1 MQKKLS
7 VMIPVYNMEK
17 YLHTCFSALIKQKWD
32 QQVEIIVIDDGST
45 DGSRD
50 ICEKYAAVY
59 SYIKFI
65 HKENGGVSSARNMAL
80 KYACGEYFYWV
91 DPDDYIA
98 DDFWEKVEPILG
110 KGYDLIFFDLVTFS
124 DCYAR
129 KHHFTDMSQ
138 NVDRDT
144 LVRLFC
150 DGVKMASHLP
160 TKILKKSLWE
170 GISFSENI
178 SLCEDYAVLTYIVP
192 KLKNAFYLHESL
204 YKYRQHEGSIC
215 HNIGVQDLRNV
226 YKLVNERYIYFTK
239 CGFCVNN
246 TGILLVEY
254 RYLIYIV
261 LRENLSENVENYQEI
276 YAEMLQHLQKNRS
289 VLLSSDVLSKKE
301 KIILYLLIFDVK
313 GIIYVLFRVWKLLKA
328 IWK

>member
-7 VMIPVYNMEK
+7 IMLPVYNMDSYIDECLK
-17 YLHTCFSALIKQKWD
+17 SLAKQDWD
-32 QQVEIIVIDDGST
+32 DDVEVIIIDDGST
-45 DGSRD
+45 DASYE
-50 ICEKYAAVY
+50 ICRRYVDKYPYMKVY
-59 SYIKFI
+59 
-65 HKENGGVSSARNMAL
+65 HKENGGVASARNTAL
-80 KYACGEYFYWV
+80 KHASGEYFYWV
-91 DPDDYIA
+91 DPDDYII
-98 DDFWEKVEPILG
+98 DDFWEKVSPVLEQN
-110 KGYDLIFFDLVTFS
+110 YDFIFFDLISFS
-124 DCYAR
+124 GD
-129 KHHFTDMSQ
+129 KFHNKSFGNKSS
-138 NVDRDT
+138 VIEKEE
-144 LVRLFC
+144 LIKLFC

-289 VLLSSDVLSKKE
+289 ALLSSDVLSKKE

-313 GIIYVLFRVWKLLKA
+313 GINYVLFRVWKLLKA

>member
-1 MQKKLS
+1 MRFVGSKYLDRNDYGHIAINNGDIIFNDVRLNELS
-7 VMIPVYNMEK
+7 VDERAKAGIFLAMQDPTVVDGVTNSEFLKNLTDYK
-17 YLHTCFSALIKQKWD
+17 VIKNILK
-32 QQVEIIVIDDGST
+32 EIIPEDLEFEFLHLT
-45 DGSRD
+45 
-50 ICEKYAAVY
+50 
-59 SYIKFI
+59 
-65 HKENGGVSSARNMAL
+65 
-80 KYACGEYFYWV
+80 EYFISGYYS
-91 DPDDYIA
+91 DD
-98 DDFWEKVEPILG
+98 
-110 KGYDLIFFDLVTFS
+110 
-124 DCYAR
+124 
-129 KHHFTDMSQ
+129 
-138 NVDRDT
+138 
-144 LVRLFC
+144 
-150 DGVKMASHLP
+150 
-160 TKILKKSLWE
+160 
-170 GISFSENI
+170 FSENI

-313 GIIYVLFRVWKLLKA
+313 GIIYVLFRGWKLLKA